1 MKWLLVGVIV
11 ACNACS
17 DLLNTAGMKR
27 HGEVHHF
34 NPRALGRMAK
44 DLARNP
50 FVIGGIVSMAVA
62 FFALL
67 ALLSVAD
74 LSFAVPATAV
84 SYMVETLLAKL
95 LLKEHV
101 DWRRWAGAAL
111 VASGVVLL
119 AL

>member
-1 MKWLLVGVIV
+1 MRWVLVGVIV
-11 ACNACS
+11 ACNACG

-34 NPRALGRMAK
+34 NPRALGRMALG
-44 DLARNP
+44 LARNP
-50 FVIGGIVSMAVA
+50 FVIGGIASMAVA
-62 FFALL
+62 FFALM

-74 LSFAVPATAV
+74 LSFAVPATAA
-84 SYMVETLLAKL
+84 SYLMETLLAKL

-111 VASGVVLL
+111 VACGVVLL
-119 AL
+119 AF